1 MNNPNPFVP
10 KGSLLEQQSKRRSSL
25 KLGVFCA
32 LAIGICGLTAMLIQ
46 GCKREENQNP
56 TDESNSQPPVDTN
69 NYAVTDTNTPSN
81 EVSNPPVAPPQMA
94 NGQQQVAST
103 TPPVAS
109 PQQPVVNQT
118 PVQQPQA
125 APAPEFAG
133 TEYVIVK
140 GDTLQKIAKQNGIST
155 RALENA
161 NPNVAPTKLHVGQ
174 KIIIPA
180 GASTTGA
187 SAASQTENG
196 MATST
201 GGDEVY
207 VVKSGDTLTRIAK
220 HFGVSVKAL
229 MSENNLTTTHIN
241 VGKKLNIPAK
251 PESASPVNTPP
262 VTATPEP
269 ATQSAPVTTPQSASP
284 GTAPASGNQQ

>member
-25 KLGVFCA
+25 KLGVSCA
-32 LAIGICGLTAMLIQ
+32 LVVGVAALVGMLIQ

-56 TDESNSQPPVDTN
+56 DLSNNQPPVDTN
-69 NYAVTDTNTPSN
+69 NYATSDTNPPPT
-81 EVSNPPVAPPQMA
+81 EVSNPPVAPQPMA
-94 NGQQQVAST
+94 NTQPQSVPVTQPQAT
-103 TPPVAS
+103 TPP
-109 PQQPVVNQT
+109 QQVVNPNPT
-118 PVQQPQA
+118 PEPVENQ
-125 APAPEFAG
+125 
-133 TEYVIVK
+133 YVIVK
-140 GDTLQKIAKQNGIST
+140 GDTLGKIAKQNGISLKI
-155 RALENA
+155 LEDA
-161 NPNVAPTKLHVGQ
+161 NPNVSPTKLHVGQ

-201 GGDEVY
+201 GGDQVY
-207 VVKSGDTLTRIAK
+207 VIKSGDTLTRIAR
-220 HFGVSVKAL
+220 HFGVTVKAL
-229 MSENNLTTTHIN
+229 MAENNLTTTHIS

-262 VTATPEP
+262 PTATPEP
-269 ATQSAPVTTPQSASP
+269 QTQSVPGSAGSSTPPATSP
-284 GTAPASGNQQ
+284 GTSTQPGGQQ

>member
-25 KLGVFCA
+25 KLGVSCA
-32 LAIGICGLTAMLIQ
+32 LVVGVAALVGMLIQ

-56 TDESNSQPPVDTN
+56 DLSNSQPPVDTN
-69 NYAVTDTNTPSN
+69 NYATADTNPPPN
-81 EVSNPPVAPPQMA
+81 EVSNPPVAPPPMA
-94 NGQQQVAST
+94 NNQQ
-103 TPPVAS
+103 
-109 PQQPVVNQT
+109 PQQPVAMS
-118 PVQQPQA
+118 QQPTAPPPQQQVVNPT
-125 APAPEFAG
+125 PAPEQAEN
-133 TEYVIVK
+133 EYVIVK
-140 GDTLQKIAKQNGIST
+140 GDTLGKIAKHNGISLKT
-155 RALENA
+155 LEDA
-161 NPNVAPTKLHVGQ
+161 NPNASPTKLHVGQ

-207 VVKSGDTLTRIAK
+207 VIKSGDTLTRIAK

-229 MSENNLTTTHIN
+229 MAENNLTTTHIN

-269 ATQSAPVTTPQSASP
+269 QPQPTPATSPTAQPSP
-284 GTAPASGNQQ
+284 GSSPASGGQQ